1 MAFQSPLRLM
11 RLDEVL
17 DLTSLSR
24 ATLYRKIADGTFPT
38 QHKVGNRRCG
48 WRTWEVEVWLRNPAS
63 FTMADLKRDAA

>member
-24 ATLYRKIADGTFPT
+24 ATLYRKIADGT
-38 QHKVGNRRCG
+38 
-48 WRTWEVEVWLRNPAS
+48 
-63 FTMADLKRDAA
+63 